1 MKTSSGKPYVKP
13 SGRPTFTFSNKD
25 GSVLVEAFETFSN
38 VEIYQQSKGH
48 EQRMVMQPSDFDNFY
63 NRLLSS
69 GFALQ

>member
-1 MKTSSGKPYVKP
+1 MKTSGKPYVKP
-13 SGRPTFTFSNKD
+13 SGRPTFAFSNKD
-25 GSVLVEAFETFSN
+25 GSVTVEAFETFST

-69 GFALQ
+69 GFVLQ